1 MPCALLSTAST
12 VTDAVC
18 RCELQRL
25 SVSSF
30 HFLSFNM
37 PPTAVSMLALQCL
50 PLPVVTK
57 RDGQA
62 SYHQEAPRAAGHLE
76 IPAWLT
82 TGPQWLPLLPPTAP
96 AAPSLS
102 AAVSAAAQTAAG
114 HPAAV
119 ARLHEHPHT
128 GTEESACQYT
138 PGVRG
143 AAGSV
148 LAVVLSAGRLLSLSP
163 NGDLG
168 AAVLC
173 TCASLTI
180 VSSQRLIPLESA
192 VQVAGPV
199 NARVKASNVGRH
211 PAQAARGAAGQGER
225 HLHVLLKSTPGQL
238 SVSD

>member
-1 MPCALLSTAST
+1 MLPVLGS
-12 VTDAVC
+12 
-18 RCELQRL
+18 QRL
-25 SVSSF
+25 P
-30 HFLSFNM
+30 L
-37 PPTAVSMLALQCL
+37 PISMLAVQCL

-82 TGPQWLPLLPPTAP
+82 TGPQWLPSLPPTAP

-119 ARLHEHPHT
+119 ARLHAHPHT
-128 GTEESACQYT
+128 GTEEPAGQHT
-138 PGVRG
+138 PGARG

-163 NGDLG
+163 GGDLG
-168 AAVLC
+168 AAVMC
-173 TCASLTI
+173 ACASLTVI
-180 VSSQRLIPLESA
+180 SFQRFIPLESA

-199 NARVKASNVGRH
+199 NARVKASDVGCH
-211 PAQAARGAAGQGER
+211 PAQAARRAAGQGEW
-225 HLHVLLKSTPGQL
+225 HLRVFLKSTPHQL
-238 SVSD
+238 SVSDWLTCAPCCEHCTRRQGPAHRCHCQ